1 MDFATIFSL
10 AIKYGPLLSGIWT
23 AATSNEQLTAKLKEV
38 AAPLA
43 TVLEGVGAQQFPKAA
58 PQLHIVAG
66 LIATYDPNYVKW
78 IQAGVNQIMGTHLV
92 VDGSYGSLT
101 TAAVEALQAKYG
113 LVVDGVVGLKTDG
126 LIGALLA
133 GFGVTAPKAA

>member
-1 MDFATIFSL
+1 MDFASVVTL
-10 AIKYGPLLSGIWT
+10 AIKYGPLISGIWT
-23 AATSNEQLTAKLKEV
+23 AATSNEALTAKLKEISAPF
-38 AAPLA
+38 AA
-43 TVLEGVGAQQFPKAA
+43 VLEGIGAALFPKAA

-78 IQAGVNQIMGTHLV
+78 IQAGINQILGTNLK

-101 TAAVEALQAKYG
+101 TAAVEALQKKYG

-133 GFGVTAPKAA
+133 GFGVTAPAAS